1 MRHIL
6 MNPKSNNG
14 RGEQRVREYCSGMAG
29 IVYHNVLEMNDKK
42 FSLTA

>member
-14 RGEQRVREYCSGMAG
+14 RGEQEVREYCSGMAG
-29 IVYHNVLEMNDKK
+29 IVYHNVLEMNDKN
-42 FSLTA
+42 FL